1 MTTMRGLAHS
11 LLKLAVIQSIYV
23 IANCF
28 REDVHIVVHVH
39 VKAARH
45 KNVGV
50 VGTVWTNPNMEVA
63 EH

>member
-11 LLKLAVIQSIYV
+11 LLKLAVTQSVYV

-28 REDVHIVVHVH
+28 QEDVHIVIH
-39 VKAARH
+39 VKAARR

-50 VGTVWTNPNMEVA
+50 VGTVWTNPNMEVE